1 MDNFIL
7 FGIVLITFILA
18 ILLIKISLIRL
29 LGDLL
34 EGKVVGLKK
43 SGKDVYPV
51 VEFIYNNEKK
61 SVVQTFSVRF
71 KNKKY
76 KLNETVK
83 LYYWSGFS
91 RNIYIKGEDTLLVL
105 FLLFLITVWCVVFF
119 QSSSF
124 IL

>member
-18 ILLIKISLIRL
+18 ILLIKISLIRI

>member
-1 MDNFIL
+1 M

>member
-18 ILLIKISLIRL
+18 MLLIKISLIRL